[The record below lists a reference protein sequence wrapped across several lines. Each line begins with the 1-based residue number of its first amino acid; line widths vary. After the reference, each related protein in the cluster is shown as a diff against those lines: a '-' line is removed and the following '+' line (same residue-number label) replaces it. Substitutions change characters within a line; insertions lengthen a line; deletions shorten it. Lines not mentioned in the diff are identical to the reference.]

1 MIKLHKRSGEVY
13 YYPEDIKSME
23 YSNNGID
30 EFKTKLILR
39 LVGVRE
45 IVYVKETPAQ
55 ILDRIK
61 RIKKGK
67 KNENV

>member
-13 YYPEDIKSME
+13 YYPGDIKSME
-23 YSNNGID
+23 YSNNGVD

-45 IVYVKETPAQ
+45 TVYVKETPNQ
-55 ILDRIK
+55 ILDRIRRK
-61 RIKKGK
+61 
-67 KNENV
+67 ENK

>member
-1 MIKLHKRSGEVY
+1 MMIKLHKRSGEVY

-23 YSNNGID
+23 YSNNGVD

-39 LVGVRE
+39 LVGIRE
-45 IVYVKETPAQ
+45 TVYVKETPAQ

-61 RIKKGK
+61 RKEK
-67 KNENV
+67 KNV

>member
-1 MIKLHKRSGEVY
+1 MTMIKLHKRSGEVY
-13 YYPEDIKSME
+13 YYLEDIKSME
-23 YSNNGID
+23 YSNNGVD

-45 IVYVKETPAQ
+45 TVYVKETPAQ

-61 RIKKGK
+61 RKGK
-67 KNENV
+67 KNV

>member
-1 MIKLHKRSGEVY
+1 MTMIKLHKRSGEVY

-23 YSNNGID
+23 YSNNGVD

-45 IVYVKETPAQ
+45 TVYVKETPAQ

-61 RIKKGK
+61 RKEK
-67 KNENV
+67 KNV